1 MSSAQA
7 FAGFKGWPAYATAK
21 GGINA
26 LTQQTAVD
34 LAPAGIRV
42 NAVAP
47 GTIMTPLN
55 EKVFAEVDDP
65 DALREAWNKAH
76 PIGRFGEANE
86 VAEAVAFLASARA
99 SFITGEILRVD
110 GGLII
115 RGE

>member
-1 MSSAQA
+1 
-7 FAGFKGWPAYATAK
+7 
-21 GGINA
+21 
-26 LTQQTAVD
+26 
-34 LAPAGIRV
+34 
-42 NAVAP
+42 
-47 GTIMTPLN
+47 MTPLN

-99 SFITGEILRVD
+99 SFITGEVLRVD